1 MSYITTV
8 SGKHFD
14 PIEPDPRLF
23 DIEDIAHALS
33 LICRANGHFKH
44 FYSVAQHSVACAL
57 EAEAR
62 GLSREIILG
71 CLLHDASEAYLSDVT
86 RPVKELL
93 PFYLEAEER
102 LQKALWEH
110 FIGRALTEDEKKAV
124 FETDDRMLSAEF
136 YRLMPEPCGD
146 EWKELVRPVDLSR
159 REPEETR
166 RAFIELYEKYN
177 DGKDKDTMKTIY
189 LAGGCFW
196 GAQRFFDQFEGVS
209 ETEVGYANG
218 PSDQTDYKAVCASS
232 GHAETVRVRFD
243 ESVISVGKLLE
254 YYFMIID
261 PLSVNKQGEDE
272 GVQYR
277 TGIYYDDESLL
288 PAIREAYEK
297 EQAKYDRPM
306 AVELL
311 PLENFCGA
319 EEYHQKYL
327 VKNPTGYCHV
337 PFWLL
342 NLNKKES

>member
-1 MSYITTV
+1 MSFITTA

-14 PIEPDPRLF
+14 PICPDPALF

-44 FYSVAQHSVACAL
+44 FYSVAQHSLCCAL

-62 GLSREIILG
+62 GYAREVVLG

-102 LQKALWEH
+102 LQNALWEH
-110 FIGRALTEDEKKAV
+110 FIGRPLTDEERKTV
-124 FETDDRMLSAEF
+124 FEIDDEMLSAEF
-136 YRLMPEPCGD
+136 SALMPEQYGD
-146 EWKELVRPVDLSR
+146 AYKRLIRPIDFSR
-159 REPEETR
+159 REPGEVERQFTD
-166 RAFIELYEKYN
+166 FYKKYN
-177 DGKDKDTMKTIY
+177 DGKDTNTMKTIY

-196 GAQRFFDQFEGVS
+196 GAQRFFDQFEGVV

-218 PSDQTDYKAVCASS
+218 PTENPDYKQVCASS
-232 GHAETVRVRFD
+232 GHAETVRVRYD
-243 ESVISVGKLLE
+243 ESVIPTGRLLE
-254 YYFMIID
+254 YYFMIVD

-288 PAIREAYEK
+288 PEIREAYDK
-297 EQAKYDRPM
+297 EQAKYESPM
-306 AVELL
+306 AVELK
-311 PLENFCGA
+311 PLENFYNA